1 MSTHSLSAGNP
12 TPSRSLP
19 MLRPLHWLWRG
30 AADMRH
36 SLRTS
41 LTYGFI
47 VTAIGALI
55 LSLGNHPYFIA
66 ASVTGF
72 LLVGPVL
79 GTGLCELSRRR
90 EQGEAMGFE
99 ASLSP
104 LTRRRDA
111 LLGLAGVLVAV
122 GAAWFLL
129 STLLLQSIFGAQV
142 PVSFGALW
150 GDAMAL
156 AGGEQIL
163 GYVVSGGTLAVLVF
177 LLSVIAVPLIID
189 RSDAKTGEAM
199 RASLSASLHD
209 LPTAIVWAALIA
221 VLVAVGFATM
231 LIGMLVIFPLLG
243 HATWHAYRD
252 LYR

>member
-1 MSTHSLSAGNP
+1 MSTHSLSAGNL
-12 TPSRSLP
+12 TPSRGLP

-47 VTAIGALI
+47 VTAIGTLI
-55 LSLGNHPYFIA
+55 LALGNHPYFIA
-66 ASVTGF
+66 ATVTGF

-90 EQGEAMGFE
+90 QQGEAMGFE

-104 LTRRRDA
+104 LTKRREA
-111 LLGLAGVLVAV
+111 LLGLASVLVAV
-122 GAAWFLL
+122 GAVWFIL

-150 GDAMAL
+150 GDAMAQ
-156 AGGEQIL
+156 ASSEQLL
-163 GYVVSGGTLAVLVF
+163 GYVASGGALAVLVF
-177 LLSVIAVPLIID
+177 VLSVIAVPLIID
-189 RSDAKTGEAM
+189 RSDAKAGEAM
-199 RASLSASLHD
+199 SASLAASLHN
-209 LPTAIVWAALIA
+209 LPTAIVWAALITM
-221 VLVAVGFATM
+221 LVAVGFATL

-252 LYR
+252 LCR